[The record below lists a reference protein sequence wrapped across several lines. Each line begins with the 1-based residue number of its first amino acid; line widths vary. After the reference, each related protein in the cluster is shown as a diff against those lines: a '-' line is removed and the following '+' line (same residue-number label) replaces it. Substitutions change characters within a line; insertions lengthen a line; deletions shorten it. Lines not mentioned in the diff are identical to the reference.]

1 MRLIIALGGNALMQ
15 RGDPL
20 DPAAQRRNLAIAAEA
35 LVPILHLHQA
45 IITHGNG
52 PQVGLLGLQSAA
64 LGGPE
69 TPLDVLGAESEG
81 MIGYV
86 LEQELASCLQP
97 SHAGT
102 TRKMA
107 VLLSQTIVDAKD
119 PAFNAPAKPIGPVY
133 DEATAHRLASERKW
147 TVAEDGQFWR
157 RVVASPAPLRVLEI
171 ETIRLLVDAGVI
183 VICAGGGGV
192 PVVQSPD
199 GTITG
204 VEAVIDKDAASALLA
219 VELGA
224 DILMMLTDVS
234 AVMTDFGT
242 PKERA
247 LKCATPKGLSQ
258 LTFARGSMGP
268 KIAAAVTM
276 ARAGK
281 IAAIGAL
288 ADASRLLEG
297 TAGTTI
303 LPDGKCPDLTWW

>member
-15 RGDPL
+15 RGEPL
-20 DPAAQRRNLAIAAEA
+20 DPASQRRNLAVAAEA
-35 LVPILHLHQA
+35 LVPILHLHDA
-45 IITHGNG
+45 VITHGNG

-86 LEQELASCLQP
+86 LEQELASRLQP
-97 SHAGT
+97 PHAGT

-119 PAFNAPAKPIGPVY
+119 PAFAAPTKPIGPVY
-133 DEATAHRLASERKW
+133 DAATAKRLAAERHW
-147 TVAEDGQFWR
+147 VVAEDGAFWR
-157 RVVASPAPLRVLEI
+157 RVVASPAPLRILEI

-192 PVVQSPD
+192 PVVQAPD
-199 GTITG
+199 GTISG

-219 VELGA
+219 SDLGA
-224 DILMMLTDVS
+224 DVLMMLTDVS

-242 PKERA
+242 PQERA
-247 LKCATPKGLSQ
+247 LKRATPKGLAQIS
-258 LTFARGSMGP
+258 FPAGSMGP
-268 KIAAAVTM
+268 KIAAAVRV
-276 ARAGK
+276 ASAGK
-281 IAAIGAL
+281 TAVVGAL
-288 ADASRLLEG
+288 ADAARLLDG

-303 LPDGKCPDLTWW
+303 APDGDGPALVWW